1 MKITFFGH
9 LLQRFAYYLSIL
21 RRKLPEDAD
30 IKRKVVINAQK
41 TVIFISFKISE
52 INVTLSEFNGIK
64 NVLIGG
70 LGGAKFETFEG

>member
-1 MKITFFGH
+1 MPKK
-9 LLQRFAYYLSIL
+9 LLFSFRSKF
-21 RRKLPEDAD
+21 
-30 IKRKVVINAQK
+30 
-41 TVIFISFKISE
+41 FKISE